1 MVTRTK
7 SEEDIRMA
15 TSKTTK
21 FEIELNDGIGIADG
35 LDIVREALREIDTKL
50 ECGDG
55 YLEWDISKNVPGY
68 SVKMRDDGIGYPHRF
83 IVGKA
88 PRIRKAAPKDKTA
101 C

>member
-1 MVTRTK
+1 
-7 SEEDIRMA
+7 MA
-15 TSKTTK
+15 KGKTTK

-68 SVKMRDDGIGYPHRF
+68 SVKMRDDGIGYPHKF

-88 PRIRKAAPKDKTA
+88 PRVRKNASNDKTA
-101 C
+101 R